1 MTRADPPPA
10 DASLQPLIDVLDALI
25 QVLEQDG
32 DTHWSAWMRRAKSRL
47 AQGDDR
53 GADDLLGAYG
63 GMGSFNDLIL
73 GQSYQDGRF
82 AWKPGYAETQRA
94 VGRLARPRLGAGA
107 TDPAASRLSP

>member
-1 MTRADPPPA
+1 MTRQVPTPA

-82 AWKPGYAETQRA
+82 AWKPGYADLNERFDTLRGRA
-94 VGRLARPRLGAGA
+94 WELAQGIRRRRA
-107 TDPAASRLSP
+107 

>member
-1 MTRADPPPA
+1 MTREVPPPA
-10 DASLQPLIDVLDALI
+10 DASLQPIIDVLDALI

-82 AWKPGYAETQRA
+82 AWKPGYADLNERFDALRGRA
-94 VGRLARPRLGAGA
+94 WELAQGIRRRRA
-107 TDPAASRLSP
+107 